1 MSTTVD
7 SKAPASATS
16 LASSTAFRN
25 FAIAFAITTP
35 VIYVICEM
43 ANWPLFSYF
52 PAVNRIVWG
61 YEPGSDEYGPVMQW
75 YGWTATTM
83 IAAGIISLLATKLP
97 ESAVKK
103 IPLALVWILPVV
115 AVPILIYSLRFYWRW

>member
-1 MSTTVD
+1 MSASVD
-7 SKAPASATS
+7 TNSVAPASS
-16 LASSTAFRN
+16 LASSSAFRN
-25 FAIAFAITTP
+25 FAIAFAIATP

-61 YEPGSDEYGPVMQW
+61 YAPGSDDHGPAMHW

-83 IAAGIISLLATKLP
+83 IAAGILSLLATKLP
-97 ESAVKK
+97 ESTVKR
-103 IPLALVWILPVV
+103 IPLALVWILPAV